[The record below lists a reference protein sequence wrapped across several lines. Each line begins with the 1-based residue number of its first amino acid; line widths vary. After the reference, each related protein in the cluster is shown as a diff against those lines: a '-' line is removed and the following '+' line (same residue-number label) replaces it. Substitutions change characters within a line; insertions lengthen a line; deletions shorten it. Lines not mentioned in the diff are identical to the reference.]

1 MIIPEISIQI
11 SANSVA
17 WYGAI
22 LSTFGAVF
30 SFYSLWKDRGKLKI
44 TYQKNMR
51 VMNARYPFTE
61 EKDYFIVHITNT
73 GRRPIAIGNVAIQYV
88 TGENFLLAD
97 SIDSQS
103 TRILTE
109 ENPHT
114 MITTD
119 QGIVDFSKIHRI
131 MVYDKVGKEYIKY
144 FSKFPTF
151 TKIAYKLKTVSNTM
165 TFNHSKDV
173 NIN

>member
-1 MIIPEISIQI
+1 MILI
-11 SANSVA
+11 
-17 WYGAI
+17 YYTTDFRFLLD
-22 LSTFGAVF
+22 LS
-30 SFYSLWKDRGKLKI
+30 
-44 TYQKNMR
+44 
-51 VMNARYPFTE
+51 PFTPHLP
-61 EKDYFIVHITNT
+61 FT
-73 GRRPIAIGNVAIQYV
+73 
-88 TGENFLLAD
+88 FLLAD

-131 MVYDKVGKEYIKY
+131 MVYDKVGREYIKY

>member
-1 MIIPEISIQI
+1 MGIRPLFSWFMCSNIIYFLGSISQQPHTSSEAWFWFITPQI
-11 SANSVA
+11 L
-17 WYGAI
+17 G
-22 LSTFGAVF
+22 
-30 SFYSLWKDRGKLKI
+30 FYW
-44 TYQKNMR
+44 TYPHL
-51 VMNARYPFTE
+51 PFT
-61 EKDYFIVHITNT
+61 
-73 GRRPIAIGNVAIQYV
+73 
-88 TGENFLLAD
+88 FLLAD

-131 MVYDKVGKEYIKY
+131 MVYDKVGREYIKY

-173 NIN
+173 NINWNLSLKHLALF